1 MNSNRSIM
9 LSIVVA
15 AIAVSAGL
23 WLGQRQLL
31 APATDAALPVQS
43 ALLYPQPRVVP
54 PFVLERATGGSFS
67 QDDLRGHWTLAFF
80 GFTHCPDICP
90 TTLAAMKQVE
100 DALAAGEPPIPL
112 RLLFVSVDPE
122 RDAPAVLAK
131 YAAFFSPDI
140 IAATAPEERLQPMTR
155 SLGIV
160 YMQSPLPAG
169 GYTVDHS
176 AQIVLIDPQGRM
188 LGMFRPPLDAQRIAA
203 DLRLIAAAAP

>member
-9 LSIVVA
+9 LLIVVA
-15 AIAVSAGL
+15 AVAVSAGL

-31 APATDAALPVQS
+31 APAPDAGLPVQS
-43 ALLYPQPRVVP
+43 ALLYPQPRAVP

-67 QDDLRGHWTLAFF
+67 QDDLQGHWTLAFF

-100 DALAAGEPPIPL
+100 DALGAGDPPIPL
-112 RLLFVSVDPE
+112 QMLFVSVDPD
-122 RDAPAVLAK
+122 RDTAPVLAR

-140 IAATAPEERLQPMTR
+140 VAATAPEERLQPMTR

-160 YMQSPLPAG
+160 YMQSALPAG

-176 AQIVLIDPQGRM
+176 AQIVLIAPQGRM